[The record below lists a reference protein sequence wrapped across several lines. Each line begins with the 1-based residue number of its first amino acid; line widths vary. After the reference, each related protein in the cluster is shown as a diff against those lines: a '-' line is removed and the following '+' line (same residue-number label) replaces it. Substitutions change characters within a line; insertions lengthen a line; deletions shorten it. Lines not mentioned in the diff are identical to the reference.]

1 MLPNLLPRNWLKD
14 ASWAVSTILAKH
26 TESCS

>member
-14 ASWAVSTILAKH
+14 ASWAVSTIFAKH
-26 TESCS
+26 SENRS